1 MKYLLQLEE
10 AALLT
15 LGLGGLYYQPVSFSA
30 WAWPLL
36 FLSPDLGMLG
46 YLIGPKA
53 GAWTYNLLHH
63 RAIAVALL
71 AIGFLAH
78 LPLVQLAGL
87 IIFTH
92 SAFDRALGYG
102 LKLFKGFSYTHL
114 GRIGAGTNALNRNP

>member
-1 MKYLLQLEE
+1 MRYLLQLEE
-10 AALLT
+10 AALLA
-15 LGLGGLYYQPVSFSA
+15 LGIGCLYYQPISFSA
-30 WAWPLL
+30 WAWPIL

-46 YLIGPKA
+46 YIFGPKA

-63 RAIAVALL
+63 RGVAVTLL
-71 AIGFLAH
+71 AIGLLAQ

-87 IIFTH
+87 ILFTH

-114 GRIGAGTNALNRNP
+114 GRIGAGMMH